1 MNAAENSPHHDGARE
16 NGARENGEL
25 AAGLLR
31 QLNDAACELVA
42 NVQGPLRRLRL
53 NSGEMAVELEWS
65 GPAPLTVPLAVP
77 PAPADQ
83 ALAKPDPA
91 EPPGPDER
99 SLARSPMVGTF
110 YCAPAPGEPP
120 FVSVGSTVEPDTVIC
135 IVEAM
140 KLMNQITAERAGVV
154 RDVLVSDGQPVEFD
168 QPLMV
173 IDLLEQDGGG

>member
-1 MNAAENSPHHDGARE
+1 MNAAENV
-16 NGARENGEL
+16 
-25 AAGLLR
+25 LR

-42 NVQGPLRRLRL
+42 NVQGPLRRLRV
-53 NSGEMAVELEWS
+53 NSGEAAVEIEWS
-65 GPAPLTVPLAVP
+65 PAPTLAGPQTVPAQ
-77 PAPADQ
+77 ADQ
-83 ALAKPDPA
+83 ALATPA
-91 EPPGPDER
+91 PAAAPGPDER

-120 FVSVGSTVEPDTVIC
+120 FVSVGSTVDPDTVIC

-154 RDVLVSDGQPVEFD
+154 RDVLVSDGQAVEFD

-173 IDLLEQDGGG
+173 IDLLEQDGGS

>member
-16 NGARENGEL
+16 NGEL
-25 AAGLLR
+25 AGGLLR

-42 NVQGPLRRLRL
+42 SVQGPLRRLRL
-53 NSGEMAVELEWS
+53 NSGETAVELEWS
-65 GPAPLTVPLAVP
+65 PATRPAVPLA
-77 PAPADQ
+77 PARQ
-83 ALAKPDPA
+83 ALANPDPA
-91 EPPGPDER
+91 APPCPDER

-110 YCAPAPGEPP
+110 YCAPAPGAPP

-173 IDLLEQDGGG
+173 IDLLGPAGGG